1 MTRERSPELPAT
13 DVYDGQRRVG
23 AVVERANGQF
33 EAAPASGPSLGLYTS
48 QAAAVHAILT
58 ARRP

>member
-1 MTRERSPELPAT
+1 MMRERSSELAAT

-33 EAAPASGPSLGLYTS
+33 EAALVRGPSLGLYTS
-48 QAAAVHAILT
+48 LPAAVHAILS